1 MTRLTATE
9 VNAAAV
15 IGEVIRC
22 DRIDGYPAHIS
33 AQHVISGLRRGGF
46 VISEVAQRPSATD
59 ERPPPQEDQ
68 L

>member
-33 AQHVISGLRRGGF
+33 AQHVINGLRRGGF
-46 VISEVAQRPSATD
+46 KIVD
-59 ERPPPQEDQ
+59 ERPPPLEEGS
-68 L
+68 